1 MTKGA
6 LRGASFFCPF
16 YEITFRG
23 LTCMRMTAL
32 LAKYEHRA
40 QARTTF
46 CLQSS
51 VHATTTPA
59 GEPSHAVE
67 AS

>member
-1 MTKGA
+1 
-6 LRGASFFCPF
+6 
-16 YEITFRG
+16 
-23 LTCMRMTAL
+23 MTAL
-32 LAKYEHRA
+32 LAKYEHHA
-40 QARTTF
+40 QARTTL

-51 VHATTTPA
+51 AHAKTTLA